1 MYQGAIAT
9 ISDESKLIK
18 INQEYLW
25 QLEDDLAFE
34 KEKNIDLAHSLR
46 SLVQIN
52 KALTN
57 ENEYLKSVC
66 VVWE

>member
-1 MYQGAIAT
+1 MYQGAIET

-25 QLEDDLAFE
+25 QLEDDLALE
-34 KEKNIDLAHSLR
+34 KEKNIDLQHL
-46 SLVQIN
+46 LKNEIQKN
-52 KALTN
+52 KAMSN
-57 ENEYLKSVC
+57 HIEYLKSVC